1 MPEVQKSPEVENA
14 DKLVRRFMKAF
25 MTNLLSMQ
33 TDLIQYRQYTSEVK
47 KRVLWPKVITS
58 AELEA
63 IKEKDAQE

>member
-1 MPEVQKSPEVENA
+1 
-14 DKLVRRFMKAF
+14 MKTF

-63 IKEKDAQE
+63 IKDKDAQEQKAREEADQKAAEEALA